1 MYTGKAP
8 VPDPYLVRR
17 LDHPLLG
24 DVYLATL
31 FASGA
36 VFALAQWGLL
46 MGLLCGIVLG
56 LPAIA
61 LTSFVHRRLARDDPR
76 GLRSRLLACLALAL
90 VLAALTTAWIGPAGL
105 GVGAA
110 LFTAT
115 AARTWLRDRSVFK
128 DRQQSE
134 AIAPP
139 P

>member
-1 MYTGKAP
+1 M
-8 VPDPYLVRR
+8 PDPYLVRR

-24 DVYLATL
+24 DVYLATML
-31 FASGA
+31 ASGA
-36 VFALAQWGLL
+36 SFALAQWGLL
-46 MGLLCGIVLG
+46 MGLLCGLVLG

-61 LTSFVHRRLARDDPR
+61 LTSFVHRRLAHHDPR

-105 GVGAA
+105 GIGAA
-110 LFTAT
+110 VFAAT

-128 DRQQSE
+128 DRPSPA

>member
-1 MYTGKAP
+1 MT
-8 VPDPYLVRR
+8 DPYLVRR

-61 LTSFVHRRLARDDPR
+61 LTSFVHRYLGHHDPR

-90 VLAALTTAWIGPAGL
+90 VFTTLTTLWIGPAGL
-105 GVGAA
+105 GVGVA
-110 LFTAT
+110 LFAATAT
-115 AARTWLRDRSVFK
+115 RTWLRDRSVFK
-128 DRQQSE
+128 DRP
-134 AIAPP
+134 ATPALPP
-139 P
+139 DADP